1 MAAGLAP
8 DSLHSLVGVLQ
19 WPILERIPLFGDLA
33 ISPHGIGAAVGF
45 LVGAKLMLRRA
56 ELRGL
61 GHTYV
66 ANVRE
71 AVQDLLVRAAIG
83 ALVGSRLF
91 YVLTH
96 LDFYVREPL
105 RILFIW
111 EGGLTFLG
119 GVAGAILAAL
129 PEARRRDY
137 RLWQLLDSA
146 APGLAVGI
154 AIGRIGDLAIGDHIG
169 DVAPDFPLAWRCRAN
184 FWHEATNSLSFTNP
198 VPAQPYPF
206 GAAEVPTQGC
216 FAVALHQ
223 TALYDF
229 LQAALLVVLLLAL
242 ERRPRWDGFFAA
254 AYVYWYGAFRLGIDF
269 LRQDRRLFG
278 LTGSQYAA
286 LTAIVALTLYLWW
299 SKPWQR
305 RPWTWAPPD
314 FDLPWLR
321 ATQETATAPGNG
333 GQHETS
339 LAPRDE

>member
-1 MAAGLAP
+1 MPAGLTTNTLCA
-8 DSLHSLVGVLQ
+8 LVGVLQ
-19 WPILERIPLFGDLA
+19 WPIIERIPLFGDLA
-33 ISPHGIGAAVGF
+33 ISPHGLGAAAGF
-45 LVGAKLMLRRA
+45 LLGARLMLRRA

-61 GHTYV
+61 GHSYV
-66 ANVRE
+66 PHVRE

-83 ALVGSRLF
+83 AIIGSRLF

-96 LDFYVREPL
+96 LDIYLRDPL

-129 PEARRRDY
+129 PEVRRRDY
-137 RLWQLLDSA
+137 RLWQLFDSA

-154 AIGRIGDLAIGDHIG
+154 AIGRTGDLAIGDHIG
-169 DVAPDFPLAWRCRAN
+169 DLAPGFPLAWRCTAN
-184 FWHEATNSLSFTNP
+184 FWHETTNSLSFTNP
-198 VPAQPYPF
+198 VPPQPYPF
-206 GAAEVPTQGC
+206 GAIEAPTQGC
-216 FAVALHQ
+216 FAAAVHQ

-229 LQAALLVVLLLAL
+229 LQAALLVGLLLAL

-254 AYVYWYGAFRLGIDF
+254 VYVYWYGTFRVVIDF

-286 LTAIVALTLYLWW
+286 LTAIIALTVFLRWT
-299 SKPWQR
+299 KPWER
-305 RPWTWAPPD
+305 RPWAWAPPD

-321 ATQETATAPGNG
+321 PPEETVGARGDGEEHGASHRSGD
-333 GQHETS
+333 
-339 LAPRDE
+339 A